1 MKRTYII
8 LAILGLAVGAWQLF
22 PIAKDAPNKYEPQP
36 GALDS
41 DEAGSALALLIRVAE
56 STNHLNQCMGPK
68 TPPMARMEM
77 LKWASR
83 LGKGA
88 KLELK
93 EAAWRDDYLSVGVQS
108 ADSKTITNTH
118 YFFMAKGPKGK
129 LQLVGVQ
136 N

>member
-1 MKRTYII
+1 MKGTYVI
-8 LAILGLAVGAWQLF
+8 LAILGLAVAGWQLW
-22 PIAKDAPNKYEPQP
+22 PMAKDMPNRYESQP
-36 GALDS
+36 VALDS
-41 DEAGSALALLIRVAE
+41 DEAGSALALLNRVAE
-56 STNHLNQCMGPK
+56 STNHLDQCMGPK

-93 EAAWRDDYLSVGVQS
+93 EAAWRDNFLSVGVKC
-108 ADSKTITNTH
+108 ADQKTNPKTH
-118 YFFMAKGPKGK
+118 FFYMAKGPEGK
-129 LQLVGVQ
+129 LQLIGIR

>member
-22 PIAKDAPNKYEPQP
+22 SIARDAPNKYEPQP
-36 GALDS
+36 LALDS
-41 DEAGSALALLIRVAE
+41 DEAGSALALLSRVAE
-56 STNHLNQCMGPK
+56 STNHLDQCMSLK
-68 TPPMARMEM
+68 APPMARMEV
-77 LKWASR
+77 LKWAGR
-83 LGKGA
+83 LGENA
-88 KLELK
+88 KLKLK